1 MPVTVSPS
9 SSLPSI
15 ATTLGAGTDPEFV
28 TFYGDGYY
36 GGFRTINEFQTNIEA
51 ADVEFFEIQIDPGA
65 SVDVTLSSLSDL
77 RMQFY
82 DTSGNLVR
90 TVDNNFSSGN
100 ETLTVSNNV
109 GTTVDTYYLTVS
121 SYLSTITGSF
131 TLTTENH
138 GDVLASLSSTDDVIF
153 GASGADTIL
162 AGSGAD
168 SISGGYGADMLYG
181 NKGLDLIKGENG
193 NDTIYGGQNDGVEAI
208 GSHGGGP
215 LALRTGSDTL
225 SGGFGNDLLYGN
237 HGGDILDG
245 GYGNDSIYGGQDD
258 DTLSGGF
265 GDDMLWG
272 NLGEDVFQY
281 GLSSTFSE
289 GDDTIY
295 GFDPLYDSV
304 RTGFTPATSTVQV
317 GSDVLV
323 TLSNGTEIT
332 LVGVSLADNPS
343 IV

>member
-1 MPVTVSPS
+1 
-9 SSLPSI
+9 
-15 ATTLGAGTDPEFV
+15 
-28 TFYGDGYY
+28 
-36 GGFRTINEFQTNIEA
+36 
-51 ADVEFFEIQIDPGA
+51 
-65 SVDVTLSSLSDL
+65 
-77 RMQFY
+77 
-82 DTSGNLVR
+82 
-90 TVDNNFSSGN
+90 
-100 ETLTVSNNV
+100 
-109 GTTVDTYYLTVS
+109 LTVS

-138 GDVLASLSSTDDVIF
+138 GDVLASLSSTDNVIF

-168 SISGGYGADMLYG
+168 SISGGYGADMPYG

-193 NDTIYGGQNDGVEAI
+193 NDTIYGGQNDEVEAI

-225 SGGFGNDLLYGN
+225 SGGF
-237 HGGDILDG
+237 
-245 GYGNDSIYGGQDD
+245 GNDSIYGGQDD

>member
-1 MPVTVSPS
+1 MQAFKRNGSGEIMPVTVSPS

-138 GDVLASLSSTDDVIF
+138 GDVLASLSSTDNVIF

-168 SISGGYGADMLYG
+168 SISGGYGADMPYG

-193 NDTIYGGQNDGVEAI
+193 NDTIYGGQNDEVEAI

-225 SGGFGNDLLYGN
+225 SGGF
-237 HGGDILDG
+237 
-245 GYGNDSIYGGQDD
+245 GNDSIYGGQDD